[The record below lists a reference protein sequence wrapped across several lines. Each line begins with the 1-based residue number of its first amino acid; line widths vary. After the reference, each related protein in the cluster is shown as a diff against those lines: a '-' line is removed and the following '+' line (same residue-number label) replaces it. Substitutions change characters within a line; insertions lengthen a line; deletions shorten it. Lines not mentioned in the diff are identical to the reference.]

1 MNTEQT
7 SKNIFMNIVPCYKKG
22 ENQSLK
28 TYRPVSL
35 FPICGKFLER
45 LIFNEM
51 FSFFLADS
59 LLARNQSGFK
69 RGDSCINQLL
79 SITHDIYSSFDDGF
93 EVRSVFLDISKAFDI
108 VWHEGIILKLQQ
120 NRISEMTCLTSYLIF

>member
-93 EVRSVFLDISKAFDI
+93 EVRSVFLDISKAFDK
-108 VWHEGIILKLQQ
+108 V
-120 NRISEMTCLTSYLIF
+120 